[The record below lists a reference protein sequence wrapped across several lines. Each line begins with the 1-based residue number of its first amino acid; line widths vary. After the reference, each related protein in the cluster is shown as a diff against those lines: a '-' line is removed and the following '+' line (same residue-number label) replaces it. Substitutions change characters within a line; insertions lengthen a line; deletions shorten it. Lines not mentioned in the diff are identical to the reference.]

1 MSEHTPGFYAI
12 QLHRIKQNQDNLRT
26 ALAHTPKEYIL
37 DEYNANLLDLLGA
50 SVRHHLGTDDKIDA
64 AHDMAYEYIKMSPI
78 KQWLFNKKQRI
89 K

>member
-12 QLHRIKQNQDNLRT
+12 QLHRIKQNQDNLRA
-26 ALAHTPKEYIL
+26 ALAHTPKEAIL

-64 AHDMAYEYIKMSPI
+64 AHDMAYEYIKMSRI
-78 KQWLFNKKQRI
+78 QRWLFDIKSRQR
-89 K
+89 